1 MKIVYNPGGFNGQR
15 HCVRHEIGRS
25 ANRHRY
31 TNAEKLA
38 ILRVLDNLMVEHRM
52 TQAQAADVLRVDTSC
67 LTRWAQKKD
76 ELGAEP
82 KKMHKLSE
90 HTGPNSVLHDIELDL
105 LNFIEEWR
113 QKGFDVN
120 RFTLLRKAGQL
131 KPAILEKT
139 VASAKI
145 CISRFLAKHNLT
157 HRVITHKAQR
167 DPREVE
173 REALEFLDYI
183 RPRMADGS
191 RHPDYIIN
199 MDQTPVW
206 HAMDSS
212 RTIDRV
218 GVRNVSMRTSNND
231 SKRVTVAV
239 SITASGRRVKT
250 MVVFKGEIKCND

>member
-1 MKIVYNPGGFNGQR
+1 MKVVYNPGGFCGQR
-15 HCVRHEIGRS
+15 HCMRHEIGRT

-31 TNAEKLA
+31 TDAEKLA
-38 ILRVLDNLMVEHRM
+38 ILRVLDNLMVENRM

-131 KPAILEKT
+131 KLAILEKT

-145 CISRFLAKHNLT
+145 CISRFLVKHNLT

-173 REALEFLDYI
+173 REALQFFDYI

-199 MDQTPVW
+199 MDQTPV
-206 HAMDSS
+206 
-212 RTIDRV
+212 
-218 GVRNVSMRTSNND
+218 VSMCTSNND

-239 SITASGRRVKT
+239 SITALGRRIKP
-250 MVVFKGEIKCND
+250 MVVFKGENKCND

>member
-1 MKIVYNPGGFNGQR
+1 M
-15 HCVRHEIGRS
+15 
-25 ANRHRY
+25 
-31 TNAEKLA
+31 
-38 ILRVLDNLMVEHRM
+38 
-52 TQAQAADVLRVDTSC
+52 
-67 LTRWAQKKD
+67 
-76 ELGAEP
+76 
-82 KKMHKLSE
+82 
-90 HTGPNSVLHDIELDL
+90 
-105 LNFIEEWR
+105 
-113 QKGFDVN
+113 
-120 RFTLLRKAGQL
+120 
-131 KPAILEKT
+131 KPAILEKS

-145 CISRFLAKHNLT
+145 CISRFLVKHNLT
-157 HRVITHKAQR
+157 HRVITHKAHHS
-167 DPREVE
+167 ETLAKE
-173 REALEFLDYI
+173 LKALKFLEYI
-183 RPRMADGS
+183 HPHMADGS